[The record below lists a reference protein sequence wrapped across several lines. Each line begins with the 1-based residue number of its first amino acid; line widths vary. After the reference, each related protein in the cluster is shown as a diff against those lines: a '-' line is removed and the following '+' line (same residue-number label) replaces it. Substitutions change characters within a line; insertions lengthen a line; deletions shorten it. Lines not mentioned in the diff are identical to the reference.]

1 MVQDYE
7 TKLIERFN
15 AFSIE
20 LAVEGGVSIND
31 PILPSPPNKSAKY
44 RKILQ
49 ALFGVLRLPILL
61 NTTQDGKNSFT
72 FS

>member
-1 MVQDYE
+1 MLFQ
-7 TKLIERFN
+7 L
-15 AFSIE
+15 SS
-20 LAVEGGVSIND
+20 AVEGGVSIND

-44 RKILQ
+44 RKIPQ

>member
-1 MVQDYE
+1 MLFQ
-7 TKLIERFN
+7 L
-15 AFSIE
+15 SS
-20 LAVEGGVSIND
+20 AVEGGVSIND

-49 ALFGVLRLPILL
+49 ALFGALRLPILL
-61 NTTQDGKNSFT
+61 KTTQDGKNSFT